1 MEKTFTDDAFQQDVL
16 QASQPVLV
24 DFWAAWC
31 GPCRAMAPI
40 IEELAKEL
48 EGNVIVGKMNVDEHP
63 KAPQQ
68 YGIMSIP
75 TFILFKNG
83 QALETIVGGMSK
95 DALKEKIAKHL
106 ST

>member
-1 MEKTFTDDAFQQDVL
+1 MEKTFTDAAFEQEVL
-16 QASQPVLV
+16 GASQPVLV

-40 IEELAKEL
+40 VEELAGEL
-48 EGNVIVGKMNVDEHP
+48 DGKMVVGKMNVDEHP
-63 KAPQQ
+63 KTPQQ

-83 QALETIVGGMSK
+83 QAVETMVGGMSK
-95 DALKEKIAKHL
+95 DALKAKLAKHL
-106 ST
+106 SP